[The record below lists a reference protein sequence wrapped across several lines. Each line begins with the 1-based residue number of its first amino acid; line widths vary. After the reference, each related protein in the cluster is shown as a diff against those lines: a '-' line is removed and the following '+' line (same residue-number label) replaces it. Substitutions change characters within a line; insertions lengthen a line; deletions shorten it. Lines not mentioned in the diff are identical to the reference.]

1 MHPNWLQSLLCCRLE
16 IREGIGG
23 EKTGAIQHI
32 HFRAGNSITSRAA
45 GPAYIPT
52 DVNNIHSIRGR
63 AVTNRTLGLVALGLA
78 AVSMG
83 VAVRAADAVT
93 YDFIGTVTSSDAAS
107 VAAGTT
113 ITGTYTIN
121 LANADPYASD
131 NTIQNNQ
138 PWIRAVIDG
147 EPQGAPT
154 YVPSGTVFSSTAT
167 DGSFSYAS
175 AAPSYGNYSQVT
187 GGGFFYAAFD
197 NVPTGSASGFDLTG
211 SAPFTVGG
219 SPMFAGATTGTGYI
233 DIGASQVDYSIKS
246 LVAAAA
252 PEINPASAAS
262 GLTLLFGALAV
273 MCGRRKVLPA

>member
-1 MHPNWLQSLLCCRLE
+1 M
-16 IREGIGG
+16 
-23 EKTGAIQHI
+23 K
-32 HFRAGNSITSRAA
+32 
-45 GPAYIPT
+45 
-52 DVNNIHSIRGR
+52 
-63 AVTNRTLGLVALGLA
+63 NRTLGLVALGLT

-83 VAVRAADAVT
+83 VAPRAADATEVI

-131 NTIQNNQ
+131 NSIQNNQ

-147 EPQGAPT
+147 EPQGGPT

-175 AAPSYGNYSQVT
+175 AAPSHGNYSQVT
-187 GGGFFYAAFD
+187 GGSFFYDAFD

-211 SAPFTVGG
+211 SAPFTSGG
-219 SPMFAGATTGTGYI
+219 SPIFAGATTGTGYI

-246 LVAAAA
+246 LVAAA

-273 MCGRRKVLPA
+273 MCGRRRVLPA